1 MPANNPCLALVLYM
15 PVWTP
20 QTLPIQTPRQ
30 LFNARAEPAEEDD
43 DIPGLDPVSDD
54 EDDDVPELISEET
67 FVRDNIYRMRLP
79 LVVDGN
85 FRMKRPLASESG
97 DLQHGEQWAWDAV
110 LHPSALTSISSS
122 FAAFTQY
129 DISCRAACK
138 CSCHKARALRA
149 KL

>member
-67 FVRDNIYRMRLP
+67 FVRDNM
-79 LVVDGN
+79 
-85 FRMKRPLASESG
+85 
-97 DLQHGEQWAWDAV
+97 
-110 LHPSALTSISSS
+110 
-122 FAAFTQY
+122 
-129 DISCRAACK
+129 
-138 CSCHKARALRA
+138 
-149 KL
+149 